1 MTELPKYY
9 AVKMDYNNPLA
20 IKAMKWFEEKAG
32 EFTFSNWGYYGY
44 DGSLKN
50 NGYNAAINIQSFVN
64 PVTVLTLEQ
73 WNNIVNAKETFLE
86 KDLNFYRINAEEDYL
101 ITPISVLRYISE
113 LEKTILT
120 TEKTKKW
127 DT

>member
-9 AVKMDYNNPLA
+9 AVKMDYSNPLA
-20 IKAMKWFEEKAG
+20 EKAMKWFEEKAG

-64 PVTVLTLEQ
+64 PVTILTLEE
-73 WNNIVNAKETFLE
+73 WHDIVFGKKIPLN
-86 KDLNFYRINAEEDYL
+86 KDLYYYKINAEEDYL

-120 TEKTKKW
+120 TENNNA
-127 DT
+127 

>member
-1 MTELPKYY
+1 MCRINITFEIPSERLNIKDKDLPR
-9 AVKMDYNNPLA
+9 A
-20 IKAMKWFEEKAG
+20 ISG
-32 EFTFSNWGYYGY
+32 EFTFSYWGYYGY

-50 NGYNAAINIQSFVN
+50 NGYNAAINIKSFVN
-64 PVTVLTLEQ
+64 PVTVLNLEQ

-113 LEKTILT
+113 LEKTIN
-120 TEKTKKW
+120 KKQDER
-127 DT
+127 DTF